1 MNSRT
6 PDGALVKFSIRLPGG
21 AVKDSGSTKRR
32 PQFNLNRN
40 RRLVL
45 PLMLVGRRD
54 SYSVPLSTPG
64 FTPLFVK
71 SVPA

>member
-1 MNSRT
+1 M
-6 PDGALVKFSIRLPGG
+6 KFSIRLSGG

-40 RRLVL
+40 HRLVL
-45 PLMLVGRRD
+45 PLMLLGRRD

-71 SVPA
+71 RVPA